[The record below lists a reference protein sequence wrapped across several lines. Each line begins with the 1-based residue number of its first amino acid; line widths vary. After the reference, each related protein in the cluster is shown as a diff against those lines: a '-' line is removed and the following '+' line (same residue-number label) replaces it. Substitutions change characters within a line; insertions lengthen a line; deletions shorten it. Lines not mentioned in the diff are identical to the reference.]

1 MDDMEREALRR
12 AQQMRS
18 AFPPSLN
25 IHKKP
30 DSQMG
35 QKPKPEK
42 ESLTENNFP
51 PENSQPSASLPLILN
66 SPVSEN
72 ETINENSSVMPNEN
86 NSSHNIPQ
94 NENSQQENSK
104 QDNPQNEYSHIKNI
118 QDNKGKRVAHDNMVK
133 NNTEKE
139 SKIPKIEKSE
149 TKQNNNPKYHTPN
162 RENTPNED
170 EKGGKDIFDFLM
182 KDKEAT
188 LILLLIFFLYDD
200 DTDPMLLMALV
211 YLLI

>member
-25 IHKKP
+25 VHKKP
-30 DSQMG
+30 DSQLG

-42 ESLTENNFP
+42 EPLTENNFP
-51 PENSQPSASLPLILN
+51 HENSQPPLSIPLVLN

-72 ETINENSSVMPNEN
+72 EPINENASVMPNEN

-94 NENSQQENSK
+94 SENSKNENSQQEN
-104 QDNPQNEYSHIKNI
+104 PQNEYSHSKNI
-118 QDNKGKRVAHDNMVK
+118 QDTTGKRVSSDNVVK
-133 NNTEKE
+133 NNTQKE

-149 TKQNNNPKYHTPN
+149 TKQNNNPEYHTPN
-162 RENTPNED
+162 RVNTQNED